1 MCEEIKNASTIV
13 PWSLMTS
20 IALNGAL
27 GFAMLFAILFCIGDI
42 PTALASPTGFPF
54 IEIFTQATR
63 SVAGATAMTS
73 LVLSLMIFATIA
85 VLAAA
90 SRQMWAFARDRG
102 VPGSRYI
109 GLVESRTK
117 LPLYAIGV
125 TTVITLLLALINIG
139 STAAFNAVASLLVA
153 GFLASYMIPIG
164 LLLWKRVRGDKIRYG
179 PWKLGKFGILANG
192 FSLVWCVI
200 AMFFSFWPTAV
211 PVTAKTMN
219 WSCLLYGATM
229 IFSVLF
235 YIFYGRYRYSGPIVE
250 TSVVEQL
257 HGA

>member
-42 PTALASPTGFPF
+42 HNALDSPTGFPF

-63 SVAGATAMTS
+63 SVHGATAMTA

-102 VPGSRYI
+102 VPGSRFI
-109 GLVESRTK
+109 GRVEPRTK
-117 LPLYAIGV
+117 LPLYAIGT

-179 PWKLGKFGILANG
+179 PWRLGKAGVLANG
-192 FSLVWCVI
+192 FSMVWCVI
-200 AMFFSFWPTAV
+200 AMFFSFWPTEV
-211 PVTAKTMN
+211 PVTAQTMN

-235 YIFYGRYRYSGPIVE
+235 YVFYGRFRYNGPIVE
-250 TSVVEQL
+250 TSVVEQMR
-257 HGA
+257 GA